1 MKYSVVTTTTNA
13 DIHRNILF
21 QPEANKEVRKLLHS
35 AAQCAKNGL
44 HSVKWDV
51 TERLLMVG
59 GNRME
64 SAVET

>member
-1 MKYSVVTTTTNA
+1 MHLLTTLAHTASLQLFTVSMKYSVVTTTTNA

-44 HSVKWDV
+44 HSVK
-51 TERLLMVG
+51 
-59 GNRME
+59 
-64 SAVET
+64 